1 MDTPNYIKS
10 LIFPR
15 NGQKA
20 RDRRVWSIELSR
32 VWLPFLTAT
41 NTAGETAIPADAL
54 GAPLRLAYNP
64 DGSVKFSKSGRP
76 VMRVA
81 KDIADTVRMVRDNFT
96 ANLLDYASQ
105 VMSDMPDQFQAQVD
119 TAQRAGEPISQRDN
133 RNLDK
138 AVALATEKALK
149 EARSLKP
156 PKGEKAKEPVPAAA

>member
-1 MDTPNYIKS
+1 METPTYIKS
-10 LIFPR
+10 LIIPR

-20 RDRRVWSIELSR
+20 RDRRAWGIELSR

-64 DGSVKFSKSGRP
+64 DGSVKFSKTGRP

-119 TAQRAGEPISQRDN
+119 KAQRAGEPIVQRDN

-138 AVALATEKALK
+138 AIAKATEEALK
-149 EARSLKP
+149 EARSLKA
-156 PKGEKAKEPVPAAA
+156 PKGEKEPVPAAA

>member
-1 MDTPNYIKS
+1 METPNYIKS
-10 LIFPR
+10 LIIPH

-20 RDRRVWSIELSR
+20 RARRVWGIDLAM

-41 NTAGETAIPADAL
+41 NTAKETHLPPDAI

-64 DGSVKFSKSGRP
+64 DGSVKFSKTGRP

-81 KDIADTVRMVRDNFT
+81 KDIADSVRLIRDNFT

-105 VMSDMPDQFQAQVD
+105 VMNDMPDQFQTQLD
-119 TAQRAGEPISQRDN
+119 RAKKAGDPITQRDG

-138 AVALATEKALK
+138 ALAQATQEAISQAEKKAPKEKVA
-149 EARSLKP
+149 
-156 PKGEKAKEPVPAAA
+156 VPA

>member
-54 GAPLRLAYNP
+54 GAPLRLSYNP

-96 ANLLDYASQ
+96 ANLMDYASQ

-119 TAQRAGEPISQRDN
+119 TAQRAGEPIVQKDN

-138 AVALATEKALK
+138 AVAHATAEALK

-156 PKGEKAKEPVPAAA
+156 AAA